1 MVTAE
6 TAALAAPRTASRSF
20 SFGWL
25 WPTGLMLVLT
35 FLVIYPVAMLL
46 LGALTN
52 TNPVVD
58 GFGVF
63 DLSLANFIT
72 VLGNPN
78 VHLALANSLIACGGG
93 TLLAVII
100 GLTFSWVVV
109 RTDTP
114 CKRFIAAA
122 SMIPLFVP
130 PLVAAVAWSLLASP
144 KTGLLNT
151 MFAWTGI
158 TWRLNAYSME
168 GLIAI
173 FGIYYAPYV
182 YMFTSSALRN
192 MDPALEEAAE
202 ISGAS
207 ALRILLTVTFPL
219 IAPAIISGMLL
230 SFIVMLGIYGIPA
243 VLGAPGDIPVLTT
256 YIFKLTNWS
265 PPLYS
270 TAASVAIIL
279 MIVTGFLVWLQQRV
293 VSGRSYITVAGKAF
307 RPGVMKLGP
316 WRYFTLGLAVLYLV
330 VVVVLPTLALIVAA
344 FRKFL
349 FIRNM
354 QSLFDMKQYSLIH
367 FERLFEN
374 PLALR
379 SIWNTMEVGL
389 ITAVVGGVF
398 AFAIGYTVHRTNV
411 AGRKS
416 IDVIS
421 TLPVAIPGLVIGVA
435 YLWAWIGLPGGL
447 YGTIWILALAFIA
460 RFMPDTIK
468 ALSTS
473 LLQIHKELEEAS
485 WICGKGLLGTIRTVV
500 LPLARPGVI
509 AAMTLLF
516 ILAIRELGS
525 SLFLYTSNT
534 MVMAVLLLDYY
545 EGGNVGITSAF
556 SLVQTALLAVLI
568 GIAHLLSRGGA
579 DSSRVGGT
587 S

>member
-1 MVTAE
+1 M
-6 TAALAAPRTASRSF
+6 

-25 WPTGLMLVLT
+25 WPTALLVILT
-35 FLVIYPVAMLL
+35 FLVIYPVSMLL

-63 DLSLANFIT
+63 DLSLTNFIT

-93 TLLAVII
+93 TALAVLI

-114 CKRFIAAA
+114 CKGFISAV

-130 PLVAAVAWSLLASP
+130 PLVAAVAWSILASP

-151 MFAWTGI
+151 MLAWAGI
-158 TWRLNAYSME
+158 PRLFNSYSML
-168 GLIAI
+168 GMIVI

-182 YMFTSSALRN
+182 YMFTASALRN

-202 ISGAS
+202 VSGATP
-207 ALRILLTVTFPL
+207 LRILLTVTFPL

-243 VLGAPGDIPVLTT
+243 VLGTPADIPVLTT

-279 MIVTGFLVWLQQRV
+279 MVVTGFLVYLQQRV

-307 RPGVMKLGP
+307 RPAVMRLGP
-316 WRYFTLGLAVLYLV
+316 WRYFTLALAVIYLV
-330 VVVVLPTLALIVAA
+330 VVVVLPTFALVVAA

-354 QSLFDMKQYSLIH
+354 ESLFDLRQYSLIH

-374 PLALR
+374 PLAMR
-379 SIWNTMEVGL
+379 SIVNTMEVGL
-389 ITAVVGGVF
+389 VTALFGGVL
-398 AFAIGYTVHRTNV
+398 AFSIGYTVTRTSV
-411 AGRKS
+411 HGRKS

-421 TLPVAIPGLVIGVA
+421 TLPIAIPGLVIGVA

-460 RFMPDTIK
+460 RFMPDTVK

-485 WICGKGLLGTIRTVV
+485 WICGKGMLGTIRTVV

-509 AAMTLLF
+509 AGMTLLF

-556 SLVQTALLAVLI
+556 SLVQTILIGVLI
-568 GIAHLLSRGGA
+568 GIANLLSRGAGA
-579 DSSRVGGT
+579 RVGGT